1 MKGSFYSIDMPM
13 LQAQRN
19 TLFFEDKITLLD
31 NLDERLPTRFS
42 EVKDELKLAPL
53 KFSTVIQGMFCLK
66 GSIDIQVNFN
76 RYHVTENEML
86 IITSKQIGELYRMSD
101 DVRFAIIAISSK
113 FYDPAL
119 NRTNSI
125 KQQNLLAERPYH
137 RLGDTEMKEIM
148 AVYELLKCKIK
159 QDNMPYK
166 KEIIKGFVHAF
177 FFNVFAIL
185 TTKEKTTTSGLRKV
199 SRQQDIYKRFIDAV
213 QEHYAQ
219 ERNIRFY
226 ADILC
231 ITPKYLSQTVY
242 KVSGHFASEHIN
254 ELVVREVKALIK
266 SQNYSMLQ
274 ISEML
279 NFTSP
284 SSFTRFFKKAT
295 GYTPLQYQDED

>member
-1 MKGSFYSIDMPM
+1 MPM

-19 TLFFEDKITLLD
+19 TLFFEDKVTLHD
-31 NLDERLPTRFS
+31 NLDERFPPRFS
-42 EVKDELKLAPL
+42 EMKAESEFDTM
-53 KFSTVIQGMFCLK
+53 KFSTTILGLFCLK

-76 RYHVTENEML
+76 KYHVTENEML
-86 IITSKQIGELYRMSD
+86 IITSKQIGNLYRMSD
-101 DVRFAIIAISSK
+101 DVRLAIIAISNR
-113 FYDPAL
+113 FYDPVL

-125 KQQNLLAERPYH
+125 NLQDLLAERPYH
-137 RLGDTEMKEIM
+137 RLEDKEMKEIM
-148 AVYELLKCKIK
+148 AIYKLLKSKIK
-159 QDNMPYK
+159 QEDIPYK
-166 KEIIKGFVHAF
+166 KEIIKGYAHAF
-177 FFNVFAIL
+177 FFNVFSIL

-199 SRQQDIYKRFIDAV
+199 SRQQDIYKRFIKAV
-213 QEHYAQ
+213 QDHYAQ

-231 ITPKYLSQTVY
+231 ITPKYLSQIVY

-295 GYTPLQYQDED
+295 GYTPLQYQNED